1 MSDTLMVLLEI
12 FGKACM
18 FYNVRLFLYSK
29 LHVEMCLIN
38 FGISYVCKI
47 RVWFVKEFDDII
59 IRNPFCRRI
68 LLLMHQLQIE
78 DAGAQKW
85 EFFLRKDFTAFCL
98 PYCLHNYFWQFL
110 DFFSF
115 LDCLFFGDFWYS
127 FWLVFSTI
135 VSSMFFETKKW
146 QDLPLCTVWQCWAST
161 NSWYLRVMFNIHR
174 VLILCG

>member
-1 MSDTLMVLLEI
+1 MVLLEI

-18 FYNVRLFLYSK
+18 FYNVRLFLYAK

-47 RVWFVKEFDDII
+47 GVWFVKEFDDLI

-135 VSSMFFETKKW
+135 MSSMFFRQKNGKTSH
-146 QDLPLCTVWQCWAST
+146 CA
-161 NSWYLRVMFNIHR
+161 
-174 VLILCG
+174 LCGNVERARILGIWESCSISIGFWSFVVSFLEM